1 MPFVARLDMKR
12 PARID
17 VDRAAT
23 LRDASGEPLDVIVDN
38 LSISGCLITTNLAL
52 VEGDSISIGIPGIGA
67 RDAWISRV
75 DAPRYG
81 CAFARPITNAEV
93 AAARSANSLI
103 DGIFQGPPASG
114 SETMDAL
121 HQEWHLRSR
130 TKVAIIVGASAL
142 LWALIGGIGVSL
154 YV

>member
-1 MPFVARLDMKR
+1 MSFVARLDMKR

-38 LSISGCLITTNLAL
+38 LSISGCLITTDLAL
-52 VEGDSISIGIPGIGA
+52 VEGDPISIGIPGVGA

-81 CAFARPITNAEV
+81 CAFARPISDAEV
-93 AAARSANSLI
+93 SAARSANSLV
-103 DGIFQGPPASG
+103 DGIFQSPPVSG
-114 SETMDAL
+114 SDVQHAPD
-121 HQEWHLRSR
+121 QEWRLRSR

-142 LWALIGGIGVSL
+142 LWALIGGVGVSL
-154 YV
+154 YA